1 MKTVLLLAPVLLLAA
16 CGESRVNPPTEPAK
30 AITSP
35 TVDGAA
41 SAPDDSMAPLM
52 PGTGPASFIG
62 RWSSDPA
69 LCAAAQGE
77 RRPIEFTT
85 TRFEGY
91 GSGCDIAHIDQ
102 VTGGYQATLS
112 CPTASESH
120 VERVQMSVVGQ
131 TLDLTWVDRPGP
143 DGTARSMKL
152 LKCTTL
158 NDTASKAP
166 SVSMP

>member
-1 MKTVLLLAPVLLLAA
+1 MKIVLLLAPIVLLAA
-16 CGESRVNPPTEPAK
+16 CSERRVNPPTEPAK

-35 TVDGAA
+35 TVDGATD
-41 SAPDDSMAPLM
+41 APDDSMAPLM
-52 PGTGPASFIG
+52 PGTGPTSFIG
-62 RWSSDPA
+62 RWSIDPA

-91 GSGCDIAHIDQ
+91 GNGCDIARIDQ

-112 CPTASESH
+112 CPAPAGSH
-120 VERVQMSVVGQ
+120 VERLQMSVVGQ
-131 TLDLTWVDRPGP
+131 TLALVYVDRPGP
-143 DGTARSMKL
+143 DGSPRSVKL

-158 NDTASKAP
+158 TDTSSKAP
-166 SVSMP
+166 SLPMP